1 RQSFDAVSARAA
13 WMREYPDS
21 VVAEVILSEDRLA
34 ALVRSDYGAG
44 VVWSMGA
51 DSAARVLDA
60 AAQVIPRSDGCVVR
74 LQQFDAP
81 RVYVRLKPSRIPP
94 WLTQTVQEAHS

>member
-1 RQSFDAVSARAA
+1 DFAKRFD
-13 WMREYPDS
+13 PDGLRM
-21 VVAEVILSEDRLA
+21 VVEIGL
-34 ALVRSDYGAG
+34 
-44 VVWSMGA
+44 A
-51 DSAARVLDA
+51 DSGGLLENILDA